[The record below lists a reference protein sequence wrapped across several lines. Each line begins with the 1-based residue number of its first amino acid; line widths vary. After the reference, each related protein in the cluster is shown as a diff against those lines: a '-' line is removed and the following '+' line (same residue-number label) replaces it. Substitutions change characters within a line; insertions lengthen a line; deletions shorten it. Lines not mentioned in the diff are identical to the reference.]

1 VQNGVLRSS
10 RLHKGWCST
19 PVERVSACSLF
30 SAGER
35 QSHES
40 GMQLRMVSGPI
51 TCPRRASVLAS
62 GTFSIPI
69 RQHRN
74 KLCRLSPDTEATQ
87 QMQQEPEDRFIL

>member
-1 VQNGVLRSS
+1 MQNGVLKSS

-40 GMQLRMVSGPI
+40 GMQFRYGLRSNHLPQAYQRLGI
-51 TCPRRASVLAS
+51 RH
-62 GTFSIPI
+62 FSIPI

-74 KLCRLSPDTEATQ
+74 KLCRLSPDRDATRQ
-87 QMQQEPEDRFIL
+87 IQQEPEDPFIL